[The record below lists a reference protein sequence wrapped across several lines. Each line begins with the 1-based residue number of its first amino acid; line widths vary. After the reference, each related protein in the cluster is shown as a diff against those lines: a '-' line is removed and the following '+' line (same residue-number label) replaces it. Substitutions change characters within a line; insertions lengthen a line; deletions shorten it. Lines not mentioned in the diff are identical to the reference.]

1 MQKLSEEAKK
11 NKNAYINNYNK
22 TKIRR
27 INLAFKL
34 DEYDEFIKKYE
45 LLENKK
51 TYKELILQGLMEEL
65 KKNKKKL

>member
-34 DEYDEFIKKYE
+34 DEYDEFIKNYE